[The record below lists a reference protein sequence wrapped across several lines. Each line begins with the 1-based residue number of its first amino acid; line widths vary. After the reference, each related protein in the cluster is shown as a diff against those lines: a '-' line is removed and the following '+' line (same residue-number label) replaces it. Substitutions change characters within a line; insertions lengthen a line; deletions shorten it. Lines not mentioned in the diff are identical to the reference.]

1 MQRGDA
7 ELRSLQVGITCMTV
21 AVILF
26 ALSACQLLDTSG
38 SGDQKPEGMNDY
50 DHAVSR
56 FEVVL
61 DEIQRIQ
68 EALYEERWLFS
79 DYGNR
84 PESCDKGPGGQFTI
98 LRKTP
103 QIDRLDGPV
112 PSSAGSAC
120 TCAGRRFRRGRHTE
134 GFGRTGS
141 YVPREW
147 AIRILASRRE

>member
-103 QIDRLDGPV
+103 QICLLYTS
-112 PSSAGSAC
+112 PS
-120 TCAGRRFRRGRHTE
+120 
-134 GFGRTGS
+134 
-141 YVPREW
+141 PRD
-147 AIRILASRRE
+147 S